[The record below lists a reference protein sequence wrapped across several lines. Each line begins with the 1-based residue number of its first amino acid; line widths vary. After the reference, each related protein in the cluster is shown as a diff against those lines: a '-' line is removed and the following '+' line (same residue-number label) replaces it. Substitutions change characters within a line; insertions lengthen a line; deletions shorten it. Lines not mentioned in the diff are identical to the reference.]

1 MMELLVPL
9 GLLGLMGI
17 AVLIIIYVLKPNY
30 QKKVVSSTHVW
41 KLSLKYRKKKIPI
54 NRLLSL
60 LILICQI
67 LIITACAFILAQ
79 PYIMSDEVHR
89 DNEQIIVID
98 ASANMLAAKNGE
110 TRFERA
116 VEQAR
121 ELTEKTLAQTDGMVT
136 VILADDDATVL
147 VQRAGQDRRG
157 AALDAID
164 SMVDGE
170 TLMCSYGQGDLEGA
184 MEYAGKVLEE
194 NPYAHV
200 VYYTATNYVDEGDVE
215 VVNVA
220 QEGEWNA
227 AILDAQV
234 KVEENFY
241 TFVLDVACYGRSTS
255 VDIHC
260 DIYGANNDG
269 RSIGLVY
276 PNVLCNQG
284 ETQTIEIATGVNE
297 YPVHCE
303 VPVSAY
309 DRVVIWLD
317 AGEQDGFVY
326 DDSITLYG
334 GRPETINIQYASSAM
349 NPFVSNVLMGLR
361 DSMRL
366 RWNINIREVRVD
378 GSDDPD
384 ATPEMTG
391 YDLYIFE
398 HTMPETLPTDGV
410 VLLFNPLSVPD
421 GAGLVLDS
429 IVYGDNFTMT
439 VTQPHAITQG
449 LHEEYLNVTAYT
461 RVSLYDGYEPL
472 LSIGDDPLLLIK
484 DEPDSKIV
492 VLPFSLHY
500 STLPLVDLPRLIFNI
515 FSYFLPSAITDS
527 EGEVGFMF
535 DVGETV
541 TLDARGE
548 SLTIIDPN
556 GVETQYTQFPGT
568 ILANVP
574 GRYRTTQ
581 TLISG
586 ETSVNEFFVK
596 VAASES
602 DVTRTVEEL
611 PNPVFPAIPPDN
623 DLDLLLYLAIALTAL
638 LFIEWLLQAK
648 ENM

>member
-98 ASANMLAAKNGE
+98 ASANMLAAKDGE

-121 ELTEKTLAQTDGMVT
+121 ELTERTLAQTDGMVT

-269 RSIGLVY
+269 RSI
-276 PNVLCNQG
+276 
-284 ETQTIEIATGVNE
+284 ISIA
-297 YPVHCE
+297 
-303 VPVSAY
+303 
-309 DRVVIWLD
+309 
-317 AGEQDGFVY
+317 
-326 DDSITLYG
+326 
-334 GRPETINIQYASSAM
+334 
-349 NPFVSNVLMGLR
+349 
-361 DSMRL
+361 
-366 RWNINIREVRVD
+366 
-378 GSDDPD
+378 
-384 ATPEMTG
+384 
-391 YDLYIFE
+391 
-398 HTMPETLPTDGV
+398 
-410 VLLFNPLSVPD
+410 
-421 GAGLVLDS
+421 
-429 IVYGDNFTMT
+429 
-439 VTQPHAITQG
+439 
-449 LHEEYLNVTAYT
+449 
-461 RVSLYDGYEPL
+461 
-472 LSIGDDPLLLIK
+472 
-484 DEPDSKIV
+484 
-492 VLPFSLHY
+492 
-500 STLPLVDLPRLIFNI
+500 
-515 FSYFLPSAITDS
+515 
-527 EGEVGFMF
+527 
-535 DVGETV
+535 
-541 TLDARGE
+541 
-548 SLTIIDPN
+548 
-556 GVETQYTQFPGT
+556 
-568 ILANVP
+568 
-574 GRYRTTQ
+574 
-581 TLISG
+581 
-586 ETSVNEFFVK
+586 
-596 VAASES
+596 
-602 DVTRTVEEL
+602 
-611 PNPVFPAIPPDN
+611 
-623 DLDLLLYLAIALTAL
+623 
-638 LFIEWLLQAK
+638 
-648 ENM
+648 